1 MIICRSTRKEKGN
14 ALIEFT
20 LVGIPLMLIFIS
32 LIEICIAMWSYHT
45 LAYAV
50 REGARY
56 ASTKGQTCT
65 YGGNSCSVSV
75 GAVAQ
80 QVAGAGMG
88 LIPAQLNVTLTSSA
102 GNISCNPVSSCYS
115 NAAIWPPSSASANL
129 PGAIISVSGS
139 YPVQTGLVMMFFPGT
154 GASRLSSVTLPASS
168 QQVVLY

>member
-1 MIICRSTRKEKGN
+1 MTIRRTRRNEKGN

-20 LVGIPLMLIFIS
+20 LVGIPLVLIFIS

-56 ASTKGQTCT
+56 ASTKGQGCT
-65 YGGNSCSVSV
+65 YTGNTCSVTV

-80 QVAGAGMG
+80 QIATAGTA
-88 LIPAQLNVTLTSSA
+88 LVPAQLNVTLTSPA
-102 GNISCNPVSSCYS
+102 GSVDCNPISSCYS
-115 NAAIWPPSSASANL
+115 NTAIWPPSSGNL
-129 PGAIISVSGS
+129 PGSVISVSGS

-154 GASRLSSVTLPASS
+154 GASQLNSVTLPASS
-168 QQVVLY
+168 QQIIQF